1 MLFDV
6 SKPNEVSQKQKQ
18 INEKKFTSWAEAY
31 FSSQNYKQTNNQKL
45 NQGCTVLKTHFQR
58 YLTFRRQLR
67 LPNAQKQNEQSNYP
81 ITKARQN

>member
-58 YLTFRRQLR
+58 FCHCR
-67 LPNAQKQNEQSNYP
+67 LFEGTSLFEGN
-81 ITKARQN
+81 

>member
-58 YLTFRRQLR
+58 VCHCR
-67 LPNAQKQNEQSNYP
+67 LFEGTSLFEGN
-81 ITKARQN
+81 